1 MKVYRSLLAKLYF
14 KHRGLHTK
22 QKPVKDIKDAYP
34 LIMKDGTKI
43 PLKIIR

>member
-1 MKVYRSLLAKLYF
+1 MKVYRSLLAKFYF
-14 KHRGLHTK
+14 ANRDMNKKG
-22 QKPVKDIKDAYP
+22 KPVKIQDAYP